1 MREYKCIDI
10 AADSDDFTAVLNEAA
25 ADNWELHSFQ
35 VTGSMSGLWMY
46 IVLVRSSNSNLA
58 R

>member
-10 AADSDDFTAVLNEAA
+10 AADADDFTKVLNAVA
-25 ADNWELHSFQ
+25 KDNWELHSFQ
-35 VTGSMSGLWMY
+35 VTTSMDGLWLY